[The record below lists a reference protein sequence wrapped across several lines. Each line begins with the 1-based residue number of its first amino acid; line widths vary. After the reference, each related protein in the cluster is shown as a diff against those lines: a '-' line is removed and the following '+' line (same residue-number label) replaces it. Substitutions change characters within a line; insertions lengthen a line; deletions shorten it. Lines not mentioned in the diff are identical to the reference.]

1 MMKRNRLI
9 AVGGLFLLLF
19 GCSNN
24 ENERNES
31 SPPKE
36 VSVQA
41 SSLLDPDQTELKLH
55 LNWTGS
61 GAVTFAEPSSV
72 VMSYE
77 LWQNGTAIDP
87 GGTFPSVDPAESVS
101 FALRPSAK
109 ELGKQTFS
117 ISFPD
122 SAVMTTELPGLPT
135 EPEPVAHGAVQ
146 LLGIDEAIIQ
156 PGEKKAVWGYAA
168 TEIGKTS
175 PGSEDELKQSPWAL
189 IVYVEA
195 VQ

>member
-1 MMKRNRLI
+1 MMKRNRWI
-9 AVGGLFLLLF
+9 AVGGLSLLLF
-19 GCSNN
+19 GCSND
-24 ENERNES
+24 ENEINET

-36 VSVQA
+36 VTVQA

-61 GAVTFAEPSSV
+61 GAVTFAKPSDV

-77 LWQNGTAIDP
+77 LWQNGMVIDP
-87 GGTFPSVDPAESVS
+87 GGTFPSVEPAESVS
-101 FALRPSAK
+101 FALHPSAK
-109 ELGKQTFS
+109 ALGKQTFS

-122 SAVMTTELPGLPT
+122 SAAMTTELPGLPT
-135 EPEPVAHGAVQ
+135 EPVAYGAVQ

-175 PGSEDELKQSPWAL
+175 PGDEDELKQSPWGL

>member
-1 MMKRNRLI
+1 MIKRSRRI
-9 AVGGLFLLLF
+9 AVGGLSLLLF
-19 GCSNN
+19 GCSID
-24 ENERNES
+24 ENETNET
-31 SPPKE
+31 SPSKE
-36 VSVQA
+36 VTVQA

-61 GAVTFAEPSSV
+61 GAVTFAKPADV

-77 LWQNGTAIDP
+77 LWQNGTVIDP
-87 GGTFPSVDPAESVS
+87 GGTFPSVEPAESVS
-101 FALRPSAK
+101 FALQPSAK
-109 ELGKQTFS
+109 ALGKQTFS
-117 ISFPD
+117 ISFPN
-122 SAVMTTELPGLPT
+122 SAAMTTELPGLPT
-135 EPEPVAHGAVQ
+135 EPVAHGAVQ

-175 PGSEDELKQSPWAL
+175 PGDEDELKQSPWGL